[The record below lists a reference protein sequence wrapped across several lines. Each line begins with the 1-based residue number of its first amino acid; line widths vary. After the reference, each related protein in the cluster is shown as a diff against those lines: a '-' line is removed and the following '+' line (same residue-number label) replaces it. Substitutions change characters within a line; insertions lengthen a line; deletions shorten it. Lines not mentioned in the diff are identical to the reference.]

1 MDPNRRR
8 LENLRNAFDGG
19 GAFGRLAP
27 PPAPVDLG
35 GFGRLA
41 PPPGRIDVDA
51 AAPGTPPDADEADTR
66 YVTRVLQRLVQRPA
80 LNGQVVRVDLRTW
93 DGTTYR
99 VRAGGEVLRVLPGHL
114 RELREDDAAI
124 RVQDQGRAVSQARVD
139 YEQDRLDAGLRYRP
153 PKTK

>member
-1 MDPNRRR
+1 MIRSPAAMYFFFGAQLAMTSAGDSSDPHV
-8 LENLRNAFDGG
+8 ASPFTSSTK
-19 GAFGRLAP
+19 
-27 PPAPVDLG
+27 PPAIRKMPCSSCSS
-35 GFGRLA
+35 
-41 PPPGRIDVDA
+41 A
-51 AAPGTPPDADEADTR
+51 ACVHTFRHLHADHCRD
-66 YVTRVLQRLVQRPA
+66 VLQRLVQRPA
-80 LNGQVVRVDLRTW
+80 LNGQMVRVDLRTW

-139 YEQDRLDAGLRYRP
+139 YERDRLDAGLRYRP